1 MIYFISTGKHLKIG
15 FSDNPEARLR
25 ELQTGNPLRLSLR
38 VTMPG
43 CYKTETGLHELFAH
57 LRCAG
62 EWFKYTDELRWF
74 LCAIRDHKEEINI
87 KTLYMLSQKKRII
100 KKAKKLGKE
109 HKLNKRIK
117 AVSGL

>member
-15 FSDNPEARLR
+15 YSVDPKGRLR
-25 ELQTGNPLRLSLR
+25 ELQTGNPLKLSIR
-38 VTMPG
+38 ATMPG
-43 CYKTETGLHELFAH
+43 SFQTETGLHELFAH

-62 EWFKYTDELRWF
+62 EWFKYTEELKWF
-74 LCAIRDHKEEINI
+74 LCAVRDHRDEVNI
-87 KTLYMLSQKKRII
+87 KTLYMLSQKKRIA
-100 KKAKKLGKE
+100 KKAKRLGKE